1 MWTKDLNYKLNYV
14 NARKE
19 VGELLCNVEGEK
31 NLINYDLESR
41 SNRKKKDCEFN
52 YPKQSKDFL
61 KDENSISKSKKQI
74 TDREK

>member
-41 SNRKKKDCEFN
+41 SNRKKKTV
-52 YPKQSKDFL
+52 
-61 KDENSISKSKKQI
+61 NSTTQNKAKTS
-74 TDREK
+74 